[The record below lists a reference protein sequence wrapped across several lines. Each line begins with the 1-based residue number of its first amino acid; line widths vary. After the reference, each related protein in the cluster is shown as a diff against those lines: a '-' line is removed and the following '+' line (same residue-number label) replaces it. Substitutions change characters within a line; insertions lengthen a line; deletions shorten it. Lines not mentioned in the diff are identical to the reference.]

1 MDPGGDVD
9 WSFWVGDRSSSDAE
23 TCPRSRASIHA
34 GELRTGSRPRRAAAV
49 LSSKYRWHLSS
60 SATRAAR
67 FRADSSSSS
76 ESISSDSAGIGM
88 GVRGAG
94 RELASTSMVQSA
106 SSAAR
111 ASSTSSAS
119 SASFPRYGE
128 GVRGSSSTNPPTGS
142 RAPSS
147 ARRVGRDR
155 SRMPLSGVPNA
166 DARGGSASRTSG
178 KFILSNR
185 AAESKGHSTRR
196 RSRARRM
203 ATIASRLGASRSDR
217 PRERGR
223 RRISERTLQINGQ
236 VLIPF
241 SPVRP

>member
-166 DARGGSASRTSG
+166 DARGERVE
-178 KFILSNR
+178 NVR
-185 AAESKGHSTRR
+185 EVYPVES
-196 RSRARRM
+196 RSRIEGTLNASSIACETHGDDRLAARRV
-203 ATIASRLGASRSDR
+203 A
-217 PRERGR
+217 
-223 RRISERTLQINGQ
+223 
-236 VLIPF
+236 F
-241 SPVRP
+241 